1 MCDVS
6 LCVSPVPRPSHP
18 LLDQRAP
25 PAPSACGSV
34 GEWLR
39 AIKMER
45 YEDSFLQ
52 AGFTSVELLA
62 QITAE

>member
-1 MCDVS
+1 
-6 LCVSPVPRPSHP
+6 
-18 LLDQRAP
+18 
-25 PAPSACGSV
+25 V

-52 AGFTSVELLA
+52 AGFTSVDLLA